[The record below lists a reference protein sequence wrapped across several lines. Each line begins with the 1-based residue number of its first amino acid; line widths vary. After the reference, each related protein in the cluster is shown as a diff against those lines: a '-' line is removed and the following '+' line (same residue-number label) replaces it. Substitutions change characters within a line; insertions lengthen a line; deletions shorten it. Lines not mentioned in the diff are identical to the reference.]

1 MKSVLTIASAL
12 CLTVLFA
19 LPAYADAG
27 GRGDRDGKGK
37 HKRKRPS
44 VEKIFE
50 KFDKDESG
58 SLTSDEVPERPW
70 TRISKAD
77 ADGDGAVTKKEL
89 KDAFKKRRG
98 KRGGKRGGDKPPRDD
113 D

>member
-1 MKSVLTIASAL
+1 MKSVLTLASAL

-27 GRGDRDGKGK
+27 AKGDGNGKGK
-37 HKRKRPS
+37 NKRKRPS

-50 KFDKDESG
+50 RFDKDESG
-58 SLTSDEVPERPW
+58 TLTSDEVPERPW
-70 TRISKAD
+70 SRISKAD
-77 ADGDGAVTKKEL
+77 TDGDGAVSRKEL

-98 KRGGKRGGDKPPRDD
+98 KRGGDKPPRDD